1 MALTRYSVFGSVASV
16 SDELWKGGLSEA
28 DEPRERLDGIQC
40 GVIPSELGFENGEA
54 EAMGGLEWEDLI
66 EEH

>member
-1 MALTRYSVFGSVASV
+1 M
-16 SDELWKGGLSEA
+16 SEA

-54 EAMGGLEWEDLI
+54 EAMEG
-66 EEH
+66 